1 MAFCEKCGASLP
13 EGTRFCQKCG
23 QPVSTPDTGA
33 SAGYTA
39 PQQPQQNNAAPDYG
53 QGYQQQGYQ
62 QGGYA
67 QGYQQGY
74 QQQGGYQQG
83 GYGYQQG
90 GYQPGYGGGYQ
101 PPVPPSGVTVG
112 NIYRKCFKFIGGK
125 PTLLIGLSLM
135 GLLLNILATI
145 FGILPIIVIPVTLA
159 LEVGMASVFLDG
171 YRGKEINS
179 DQLFK
184 GFKGFSRFAGGMAW
198 RKLWLYIWS
207 LVSTAGILIGLV
219 FVVSAIGT
227 SLSSFIS
234 NYIGRLFGGYGFG
247 YGYGYGYG
255 GSGKGAVAMI
265 VLGIIIMVIIGV
277 AGLAIRAIKGYSYR
291 FVPYIL
297 LNDPNINATEALR
310 VSMRLTN
317 GYKGKMFLA
326 DLLLAIGYIVC
337 WFIFYLL
344 AKIGAFFVVIQ
355 IIADIILFIVYYLA
369 SGILKAAFYDEIE
382 KEKK

>member
-1 MAFCEKCGASLP
+1 MAFCEKCGAALP

-23 QPVSTPDTGA
+23 QPVSAPDTGA

-62 QGGYA
+62 QGAYG
-67 QGYQQGY
+67 QGYRQGY

-112 NIYRKCFKFIGGK
+112 NIYRKCFKLIGGK

-135 GLLLNILATI
+135 GLLLSTLAVI
-145 FGILPIIVIPVTLA
+145 FGILPIIYIPITLA
-159 LEVGMASVFLDG
+159 LEVGMASIFLDG

-207 LVSTAGILIGLV
+207 LVSAAGIVVGLLFIASAVGSSLKSIISGYLTKVIGNL
-219 FVVSAIGT
+219 
-227 SLSSFIS
+227 L
-234 NYIGRLFGGYGFG
+234 
-247 YGYGYGYG
+247 YG
-255 GSGKGAVAMI
+255 GSNYGGSLKGTYAMI
-265 VLGIIIMVIIGV
+265 VLGLVLMVIIV
-277 AGLAIRAIKGYSYR
+277 VIGLALRAIKGYSYR

-297 LNDPNINATEALR
+297 LNDPDINATEALR

-344 AKIGAFFVVIQ
+344 AKIGAFFVVIKV
-355 IIADIILFIVYYLA
+355 IANIILYIVYYLA
-369 SGILKAAFYDEIE
+369 NGILKAAFYDEIE